1 MTKKKQEVNKIT
13 DKELELVQDQQ
24 RNLNKALGGIGV
36 LEMQKSALV
45 NRVNEL
51 EKEVEETKKELE
63 QVYGNINIDLSDICR
78 APADRKS
85 VV

>member
-1 MTKKKQEVNKIT
+1 MTKKKEKVNKIT

-24 RNLNKALGGIGV
+24 RNLNKVLGSIGV

-51 EKEVEETKKELE
+51 EKEVEETKKDLE
-63 QVYGNINIDLSDICR
+63 KAYGNINIDLSDGSFVFMEENN
-78 APADRKS
+78 DE
-85 VV
+85 

>member
-1 MTKKKQEVNKIT
+1 MHWSKRV
-13 DKELELVQDQQ
+13 VQDQQ

-63 QVYGNINIDLSDICR
+63 QVYGNINIDLSDGSFTFMEQEN
-78 APADRKS
+78 DK
-85 VV
+85 